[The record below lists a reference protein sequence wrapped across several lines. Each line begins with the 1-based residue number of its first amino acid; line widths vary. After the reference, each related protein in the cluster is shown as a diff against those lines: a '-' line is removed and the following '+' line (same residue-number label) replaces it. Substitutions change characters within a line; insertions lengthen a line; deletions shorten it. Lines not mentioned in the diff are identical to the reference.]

1 MVKRTL
7 FVLALLL
14 VAASAFAQTTATI
27 NGTATTDGN
36 PLPGVTVTIASPAM
50 QGTRTSVTGAAGG
63 FTFNGVPPGKYT
75 VKFEL
80 SGMQTVTKTVSVGVS
95 QIGTADAAMKVAS
108 VSEAITVTAAAPSVL
123 ETPTVSTNITG
134 KTMETL
140 PIQNRTPVNTAALAP
155 GVNTNTS
162 AAGQLS
168 ISGSPGYD
176 NTVMVNGVVI
186 TEEVRSQQ
194 LPLYI
199 EDAIQ
204 ETTVL
209 TGAISAE
216 YGRFTGGV
224 VNSITKS
231 GGNEFTG
238 SLRDQVSSPRWTSR
252 TPLQIAANT
261 LVRHFYN
268 KFETGTLGGFVVKD
282 KLWFFGAGRKTKT
295 DTPNSLRIIPGSG
308 GFANA
313 FDTTAVD
320 KRYEAKLTGQPFAN
334 HNISF
339 SYLKDNQV
347 TANSA
352 FTPTSYDLAQLS
364 GRTDPINFKTIHYNG
379 ILTNNFLLEGSWS
392 KLFYGIGWG
401 NGSPFTDF
409 VGGTI
414 VRNRADSNA
423 RYNSATFCGVCD
435 KETRNNDSWSLK
447 SNYFISTKGWGNQN
461 IVGGVE
467 DFREHRHANN
477 YQSGSN
483 FRVFVNSVQYSN
495 GVFYPTVTPSTV
507 GGSATNSILQWT
519 PIFSLQQGESN
530 LETKSAFVNDRWD
543 FNDRWSFN
551 VGLRYDKNHTINADQ
566 NLNSGDGKLA
576 PRLSATYNVTQNGA
590 HRVTASYSQ
599 YVSRVADGVSTANA
613 AGGVPATIY
622 YAYQGPAINPA
633 NTPANQLVD
642 TATALKMIH
651 DWLVSFCGGE
661 LSASNPC
668 LKDVRNS
675 GPQGGTNSVPGYSAI
690 IGNLS
695 SPYAKEI
702 TLGYGAQWFPSL
714 YTRLDL
720 VSRDWHNFYS
730 QQTDQTTPQN
740 HDLLGI
746 PHDVAVIG
754 NTNLIQRKYRGAQFQ
769 SAWRKGAYNAGLNYT
784 YSTLKGN
791 DEQESATSGTVGNV
805 PGAIFYPELRNY
817 SNLLP
822 VGYLSQDE
830 RHRARGWF
838 GYDVPIPS
846 VAGTLNASVLQT
858 FDSGLPYSAIAN
870 IDITTGPAGSGAP
883 ILETPATK
891 HYSAAPTGAQYYFSS
906 RGQYRLAS
914 QTTTNLALN
923 WERPIG
929 KVALLAHAYMNN
941 VFNRS
946 AVSSV
951 NTTVNT
957 SFNSATFQ
965 PFNPFTDTPTEC
977 PQGAST
983 ATCKLGP
990 NGDSKSLF
998 NFQKGASFGKAASN
1012 TSFQQPRTYYFN
1024 FGVRF

>member
-27 NGTATTDGN
+27 NGTVTTDGN

-50 QGTRTSVTGAAGG
+50 QGTRTAVSGAAGG
-63 FTFNGVPPGKYT
+63 YTFNGVPPGAYT
-75 VKFEL
+75 VTFEL
-80 SGMQTVTKTVSVGVS
+80 QGMQTVTKKVTVGVS
-95 QIGTADAAMKVAS
+95 QVGSADAAMKVAS

-231 GGNEFTG
+231 GGNEFSG
-238 SLRDQVSSPRWTSR
+238 SLRDQISSPRWTSR
-252 TPLQIAANT
+252 TPLQITGNT

-268 KFETGTLGGFVVKD
+268 KFYTATLGGFIVKD
-282 KLWFFGAGRKTKT
+282 KLWFFGSGRKTKT
-295 DTPNSLRIIPGSG
+295 DTPASLRIIPGTG
-308 GFANA
+308 GFFNTV
-313 FDTTAVD
+313 DTTGTD
-320 KRYEAKLTGQPFAN
+320 KRYEGKLTGQPFAN
-334 HNISF
+334 HNITF
-339 SYLKDNQV
+339 SYLKDNSV
-347 TANSA
+347 TANSF
-352 FTPTSYDLAQLS
+352 FTATSYDLAQLS

-379 ILTNNFLLEGSWS
+379 VLTNNFLLEGSWS

-401 NGSPFTDF
+401 NGSPYTDF
-409 VGGTI
+409 ARGTI

-435 KETRNNDSWSLK
+435 KETRNNDSWGLK
-447 SNYFISTKGWGNQN
+447 SNYFISTKGFGNQN
-461 IVGGVE
+461 IVAGIE

-483 FRVFVNSVQYSN
+483 FRFFVNSVAYSN
-495 GVFYPTVTPSTV
+495 GVFYPTINGCPTAPCAAAQT
-507 GGSATNSILQWT
+507 SAAPFFFWT
-519 PIFSLQQGESN
+519 PIFSLQQGQSN
-530 LETKSAFVNDRWD
+530 LETKSAYVNDRWD

-551 VGLRYDKNHTINADQ
+551 VGLRYDKNHSVNADGT
-566 NLNSGDGKLA
+566 LNSNDGKIA
-576 PRLSATYNVTQNGA
+576 PRLSATYNVTQSGA

-599 YVSRVADGVSTANA
+599 YVSRVADGASTANA
-613 AGGVPATIY
+613 AGGAPATIY
-622 YAYQGPAINPA
+622 YAYQGPSINPTG
-633 NTPANQLVD
+633 TPANQLID
-642 TATALKMIH
+642 TPTAMQMVH

-661 LSASNPC
+661 LSAANPC
-668 LKDVRNS
+668 LKDIWS
-675 GPQGGTNSVPGYSAI
+675 PGTNSVPGYSAAV
-690 IGNLS
+690 GNLS
-695 SPYAKEI
+695 SPYVREV
-702 TLGYGAQWFPSL
+702 TLGYGAQWIPSL
-714 YTRLDL
+714 YTRVDL
-720 VSRDWHNFYS
+720 VSRDWRNFYS
-730 QQTDQTTPQN
+730 FTVNGSTPKAT
-740 HDLLGI
+740 DLLGLK
-746 PHDVAVIG
+746 HDVQIIG
-754 NTNLIQRKYRGAQFQ
+754 NTNDIQRKYRGVQFQ
-769 SAWRKGAYNAGLNYT
+769 SAWRKGPFNAGLNYT

-791 DEQESATSGTVGNV
+791 DEQESATSGTVGNA
-805 PGAIFYPELRNY
+805 PGSIFYPELRNY

-830 RHRARGWF
+830 RHRARAWF
-838 GYDVPIPS
+838 GYDIPIPS
-846 VAGTLNASVLQT
+846 VAGTLNASVLQN
-858 FDSGLPYSAIAN
+858 FDSGLPYSAVGSVDISALKAAN
-870 IDITTGPAGSGAP
+870 PQ
-883 ILETPATK
+883 
-891 HYSAAPTGAQYYFSS
+891 YVAAPGASQYYFSA
-906 RGQYRLAS
+906 RGAYRLPS

-929 KVALLAHAYMNN
+929 KVAVLVHAYMNN

-946 AVSSV
+946 AVTAV
-951 NTTVNT
+951 NTTVNA
-957 SFNSATFQ
+957 SGNSSTFA
-965 PFNPFTDTPTEC
+965 PFNPFTQTPVEC
-977 PQGAST
+977 PQGTAA
-983 ATCKLGP
+983 ATCKA
-990 NGDSKSLF
+990 NGT
-998 NFQKGASFGKAASN
+998 NWQKGASFGTVNSS
-1012 TSFQQPRTYYFN
+1012 TSFQTPRTYFFN